1 MAAHLRK
8 CCPHGEKLFFEEA
21 VRLCIAENTC
31 VLSRREAEI
40 LQAIADGL
48 TNTDIADKFYIS
60 LSTVKSHI
68 ASIFRKLEVKSRVM
82 AVEKARQMGI
92 I

>member
-1 MAAHLRK
+1 M
-8 CCPHGEKLFFEEA
+8 
-21 VRLCIAENTC
+21 
-31 VLSRREAEI
+31 SRREAEI

-82 AVEKARQMGI
+82 AVEKARQMGVI
-92 I
+92 